1 MEEVPPAEIVGF
13 VAAQLGL
20 PVSAW
25 SEYAKRDQTRREHLQ
40 ELQRHSGLRLLSVAD
55 YRCLAGWVT
64 TLAMQTSK
72 GIVLVQ
78 EVIEEMRRRRLL
90 LPLITVIERMCA
102 KAATRAFIAGT
113 KTNALLRVVLGRS
126 ASHPKQISGLSVL
139 KFPFSE
145 VTRVRDRTAGRC

>member
-1 MEEVPPAEIVGF
+1 
-13 VAAQLGL
+13 
-20 PVSAW
+20 
-25 SEYAKRDQTRREHLQ
+25 
-40 ELQRHSGLRLLSVAD
+40 LRLLSVAD

-145 VTRVRDRTAGRC
+145 VTPYWPNPGLKTGAILLDHYVDNKHLRTHAKPGRTSQKF